1 MKKTVI
7 ILAGLVFLL
16 FQACAPQITL
26 VDTSCPGY
34 KSELFSRSNI
44 ETSGIAIMPVLGGD
58 DKEQY
63 RRPMGEALY
72 NELSETFGKNNVI
85 HSQSVIRVLN
95 EHDLAEE
102 YSSAL
107 RNYQHTGI
115 ISGTLINNVG
125 NVLEVNYLLYTRLL
139 AGQETAVIDVG
150 EFRQRINID
159 ELFVQSQIWDTS
171 IGDVV
176 WEGKGGV
183 AANLKYSQPN
193 IVELTAAGLAEVL
206 GNDRN
211 DGPCEDPRMI
221 IKSAENAVSQTYL
234 AAIFGSTILSL
245 LIILA
250 L

>member
-1 MKKTVI
+1 M
-7 ILAGLVFLL
+7 VFFL
-16 FQACAPQITL
+16 FQACAPKITL

-34 KSELFSRSNI
+34 KSQHFSRSNI
-44 ETSGIAIMPVLGGD
+44 ETGGIAIMPVLGGD

-72 NELSETFGKNNVI
+72 NELSSTFGRNNVV
-85 HSQSVIRVLN
+85 HSQNVIRVLN

-115 ISGTLINNVG
+115 ISGGLINNVG
-125 NVLEVNYLLYTRLL
+125 NVLGVDYLLYTRLL
-139 AGQETAVIDVG
+139 ASRETEYIQTGQSI
-150 EFRQRINID
+150 QRINID
-159 ELFVQSQIWDTS
+159 ELFVQSQIWDAS
-171 IGDVV
+171 LGDVV
-176 WEGKGGV
+176 WEGKGGI
-183 AANLKYSQPN
+183 AANLRYSQPN
-193 IVELTAAGLAEVL
+193 IVDLTAAGLAEVL

-211 DGPCEDPRMI
+211 QGPCEDPQLI
-221 IKSAENAVSQTYL
+221 INSAQESVTNTYL
-234 AAIFGSTILSL
+234 ATILGTTIMSL